1 MSGKRLTQEEFQQ
14 RVFEKVGNKYS
25 VIGEYK
31 GRRTK
36 VLMKCNIHNTE
47 FLVDPTNFLRN
58 TNATVSDKCPD
69 CIALHERLKL
79 ICAYCGK
86 EFTRAPSKANQSKSG
101 LYFCCRE
108 HKDMAQRLD
117 SGKQFSEM
125 RPDHYSDVEE
135 KIGSINTYREMAMRE
150 YDHRCSIC
158 GWCEDDEILQV
169 HHIDENRQNN
179 ALNNLIVLCPNC
191 HAKLT
196 SHKYQLVDR
205 KIIQRK

>member
-14 RVFEKVGNKYS
+14 RVFEKVGSKYS

-36 VLMKCNIHNTE
+36 ILMKCNIHNVE
-47 FLVDPTNFLRN
+47 FLVDPTSFLRN
-58 TNATVSDKCPD
+58 TNTTVSDKCPE
-69 CIALHERLKL
+69 CIALYERLVL
-79 ICAYCGK
+79 VCAYCGK
-86 EFTRAPSKANQSKSG
+86 EFTRAPSKMNNSKSG

-125 RPDHYSDVEE
+125 RPDHYSNVEE

-150 YDHRCSIC
+150 YDHQCSIC
-158 GWCEDDEILQV
+158 GWCEDDDILQV
-169 HHIDENRQNN
+169 HHIDEDRQNN

-196 SHKYQLVDR
+196 SHKYQLIDR

>member
-36 VLMKCNIHNTE
+36 ILMKCNIHNVE

-58 TNATVSDKCPD
+58 TNTTVSDKCPE
-69 CIALHERLKL
+69 CIALHERLVL
-79 ICAYCGK
+79 VCAYCGK
-86 EFTRAPSKANQSKSG
+86 KFTRAPSKMNNSKSG

-125 RPDHYSDVEE
+125 RPDHYSNVEE

-158 GWCEDDEILQV
+158 GWSEDDDILQV

-179 ALNNLIVLCPNC
+179 ALSNLIVLCPNC

-196 SHKYQLVDR
+196 SHKYQLIDR

>member
-14 RVFEKVGNKYS
+14 RVFEKVGSKYS

-36 VLMKCNIHNTE
+36 ILMKCNIHNVE
-47 FLVDPTNFLRN
+47 FLVDPTSFLRN
-58 TNATVSDKCPD
+58 TNTTVSDKCPE
-69 CIALHERLKL
+69 CIALHERLVL
-79 ICAYCGK
+79 VCAYCGK
-86 EFTRAPSKANQSKSG
+86 KFTRAPSKMNNSKSG

-125 RPDHYSDVEE
+125 RPDHYSNVEE

-158 GWCEDDEILQV
+158 GWSEDDDILQV

-196 SHKYQLVDR
+196 SHKYQLIDR